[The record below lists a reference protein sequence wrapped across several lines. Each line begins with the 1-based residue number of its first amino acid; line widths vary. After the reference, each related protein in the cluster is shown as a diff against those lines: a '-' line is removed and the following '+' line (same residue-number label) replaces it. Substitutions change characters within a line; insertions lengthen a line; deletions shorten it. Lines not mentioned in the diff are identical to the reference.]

1 MKKAL
6 IALTLLPALG
16 CSLHARSP
24 DEYRDATEALLQTK
38 NADVKLCYDEALK
51 TNKDLAGDVTVH
63 FKVEA
68 ETGKLF
74 DLTVDAAKTKA
85 PEQLS
90 QCVVKA
96 LTGLALNPPDA
107 NLGDATFAY
116 SFVVG
121 APGPAPDAP
130 AAAPPKG

>member
-6 IALTLLPALG
+6 FALTLLPVLG
-16 CSLHARSP
+16 CSFHARSP
-24 DEYRDATEALLQTK
+24 EEYRDATEALLQSK
-38 NADVKLCYDEALK
+38 NADVKLCYDDALK
-51 TNKDLAGDVTVH
+51 TNKEVAGDVTVH

-74 DLTVDAAKTKA
+74 DVTVDAAKTKA
-85 PEQLS
+85 PEPLS

-96 LTGLALNPPDA
+96 LNGLVLNPPDA

-116 SFVVG
+116 SFIVG
-121 APGPAPDAP
+121 PPAPA
-130 AAAPPKG
+130 GG